1 MKKKIK
7 NELQAL
13 TWKIEDSEKTIME
26 LKKRLQSGI
35 DQVNTF
41 ERFDADSI
49 KADADKLQAEYIRL
63 EELHERKRA
72 LEWIISETA

>member
-7 NELQAL
+7 NELQTL

-26 LKKRLQSGI
+26 LKKRLQSSI

-41 ERFDADSI
+41 KRFNADSI

-72 LEWIISETA
+72 LEWILSETA